1 MAFKIL
7 SQTELASLNEREKDA
22 YEQAYKEYLERI
34 AFVER
39 LEQLENVRMPKIS
52 VKKKGIKKI
61 NNPTVPV
68 IKANGFT
75 VNTTAGVD
83 LLNVTKKLNSVL
95 GEHSDLPSV
104 KPYKAALPDVV
115 LSNPDDVDVK
125 IDKPFVVEGVP
136 VVPIVNFSQTQYESP
151 KNDVVLPAIK
161 QINNPELSGVVI
173 EDYSVSTLPTVNTDM
188 PNVPESDIKA
198 DVNISLSPVKV
209 ATPTVEQIE
218 IKQSDPI
225 MLKSISV
232 PTPETV
238 DVSINDFKVTPV
250 DINIVNAPNIDFNN
264 QPGMQV
270 SLLPV
275 PIPENNDISVHINNS
290 LIDVL
295 PEVPVGVPEINAK
308 VTPSK
313 VTKLEAVPMPEFAP
327 NVTVKN
333 SQAELTKLEAVHM
346 PEFAPD
352 IYIERSAVTEI
363 APPAVSV
370 PKDIYYIEPKCKI
383 DFVKIPVI
391 TALPVDTDTELK
403 KILSTIR

>member
-1 MAFKIL
+1 
-7 SQTELASLNEREKDA
+7 
-22 YEQAYKEYLERI
+22 
-34 AFVER
+34 
-39 LEQLENVRMPKIS
+39 
-52 VKKKGIKKI
+52 
-61 NNPTVPV
+61 
-68 IKANGFT
+68 
-75 VNTTAGVD
+75 
-83 LLNVTKKLNSVL
+83 
-95 GEHSDLPSV
+95 
-104 KPYKAALPDVV
+104 
-115 LSNPDDVDVK
+115 
-125 IDKPFVVEGVP
+125 
-136 VVPIVNFSQTQYESP
+136 
-151 KNDVVLPAIK
+151 
-161 QINNPELSGVVI
+161 
-173 EDYSVSTLPTVNTDM
+173 
-188 PNVPESDIKA
+188 
-198 DVNISLSPVKV
+198 
-209 ATPTVEQIE
+209 
-218 IKQSDPI
+218 

-346 PEFAPD
+346 PEFASDVTVKNSQAELTKLEAVHMPEFAPD